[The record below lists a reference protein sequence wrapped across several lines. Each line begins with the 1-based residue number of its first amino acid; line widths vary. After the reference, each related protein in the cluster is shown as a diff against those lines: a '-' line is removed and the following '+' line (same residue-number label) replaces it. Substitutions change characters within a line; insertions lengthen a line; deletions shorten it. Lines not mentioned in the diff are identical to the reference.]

1 MLAPFKAFKNPEILD
16 VEKHKNLKIKKPLDY
31 FFAEKVEVVPLTFSE
46 LLPVSMYYPVM
57 FASFQEELFPFAVIG
72 IEGVNVYLN
81 EEGSFKV
88 DVIPRVLM
96 SYPFGVIRQVE
107 GERTDWLVLVDLAM
121 ASEEGEPLFEEDGS
135 DSPFLKSVKTELSNL
150 ALDFQKVYE
159 FTKTLIEH
167 QCLKPIDFE
176 VKCKY
181 GRVFFRNVYIGNID
195 TLAKLQPEK
204 LYFLNALGY
213 LPIIYSIYLSVRNFK
228 LFDLI

>member
-16 VEKHKNLKIKKPLDY
+16 EEKHQTLRIEKPLDY
-31 FFAEKVEVVPLTFSE
+31 FFAKEVETVPLSFSE

-57 FASFQEELFPFAVIG
+57 FASFEGELFPFAVMG

-81 EEGSFKV
+81 EEGFFKV
-88 DVIPRVLM
+88 DVIPRALM
-96 SYPFGVIRQVE
+96 AYPFGVIRRVE
-107 GERTDWLVLVDLAM
+107 GERTDWIVLVDMAM

-135 DSPFLKSVKTELSNL
+135 DSPLLSSVKAELSDL

-159 FTKTLIEH
+159 FTKTLIEY
-167 QCLKPIDFE
+167 QCLKPINFE

-181 GRVFFRNVYIGNID
+181 GRALFRNVYTGDID
-195 TLAKLQPEK
+195 TLSKLQPEK
-204 LYFLNALGY
+204 LYFLNAMGY

>member
-1 MLAPFKAFKNPEILD
+1 MLAPFKAFKNPEILE
-16 VEKHKNLKIKKPLDY
+16 VEKHQTLKIKKPLDY
-31 FFAEKVEVVPLTFSE
+31 FFAEEVETVPLTFSE
-46 LLPVSMYYPVM
+46 LLSSSMYYPVM
-57 FASFQEELFPFAVIG
+57 FASFEGELFPFAVMG

-81 EEGSFKV
+81 EEGAFKV
-88 DVIPRVLM
+88 DVIPRALM

-107 GERTDWLVLVDLAM
+107 EERTDWLVLVDLAM

-135 DSPFLKSVKTELSNL
+135 DSSYLKDVKAELSDL

-176 VKCKY
+176 VECKY
-181 GRVFFRNVYIGNID
+181 GRALFRNVYIGDIE
-195 TLAKLQPEK
+195 TLSKLQPEK
-204 LYFLNALGY
+204 LFFLNAMGY